1 MNIGKMRQQIVIT
14 PTIIVVDDYGQGIV
28 TAGTTQSV
36 WAEVTEIAQPEEQV
50 DGGTANKRRIKCQ
63 LRWYNGLTVMDTLI
77 HRGLTYNI
85 TDIIDPFG
93 TKAMMILTAESQQ

>member
-1 MNIGKMRQQIVIT
+1 MNIGRMRQQIVIT
-14 PTIIVVDDYGQGIV
+14 PTVIVIDNYGQGVV
-28 TAGTTQSV
+28 TAGTPQSV

-50 DGGTANKRRIKCQ
+50 DSGTANKRRIKCQ

-77 HRGLTYNI
+77 YRALTYNI

-93 TKAMMILTAESQQ
+93 TKAMMILTAEYQQ